1 MRRFKFKNILFE
13 VIIADF
19 NVVDSA
25 LGESY
30 SFLASGSA
38 PMTRTN
44 LMVVE
49 WDSVELIEDQIL
61 QKMRCHQ
68 KIRDLLWR
76 LKVVHYCF

>member
-19 NVVDSA
+19 SVVDSA

-30 SFLASGSA
+30 LFLASGSA

-49 WDSVELIEDQIL
+49 
-61 QKMRCHQ
+61 
-68 KIRDLLWR
+68 
-76 LKVVHYCF
+76 